1 MPCTLTPLR
10 RRPSAIPLAGIL
22 AQLCRRDVYPLSAQR
37 RACIAIS
44 CIVVRLK
51 VALQK
56 RTTGSMWT
64 TMFQPWMDDQAV
76 PCSNIIGSEP
86 IPRKE
91 GAGTRCHQ
99 LCRVPAGSVAYCAQT
114 EERTASQWVGG
125 FGWELKWGLQ
135 EGAHE
140 SPFQVWRRGCARPRR
155 AASLRGAFDGFFG
168 LSNAPYLTRPTVHTT
183 HLPRR
188 PHASTCARG
197 PGGPDVFFF
206 ASSSFVSLL
215 RCVSRSSLS
224 ACERDDRAQTLF
236 CFRKII

>member
-1 MPCTLTPLR
+1 MVIARARPSIAASRTQFQSPGGPPETQKWTLSYTCTICTIGEVDMPCTLTPLR

-114 EERTASQWVGG
+114 QERVVRERVGG
-125 FGWELKWGLQ
+125 SGRELKWELQ
-135 EGAHE
+135 QGAQQF
-140 SPFQVWRRGCARPRR
+140 PFEVWRRGRGRPRR
-155 AASLRGAFDGFFG
+155 AASLR
-168 LSNAPYLTRPTVHTT
+168 
-183 HLPRR
+183 
-188 PHASTCARG
+188 RG
-197 PGGPDVFFF
+197 VCSFF
-206 ASSSFVSLL
+206 A
-215 RCVSRSSLS
+215 
-224 ACERDDRAQTLF
+224 
-236 CFRKII
+236 

>member
-1 MPCTLTPLR
+1 MVIARARPSIAASRTRFQSPGGPPETQKWTLSYTCTICTIGEVDMPCTLTPLR

-37 RACIAIS
+37 RACIAIN

-114 EERTASQWVGG
+114 QERTASQWVGG
-125 FGWELKWGLQ
+125 FGWELKWELQ
-135 EGAHE
+135 EGA
-140 SPFQVWRRGCARPRR
+140 
-155 AASLRGAFDGFFG
+155 
-168 LSNAPYLTRPTVHTT
+168 Y
-183 HLPRR
+183 
-188 PHASTCARG
+188 
-197 PGGPDVFFF
+197 
-206 ASSSFVSLL
+206 
-215 RCVSRSSLS
+215 
-224 ACERDDRAQTLF
+224 
-236 CFRKII
+236 

>member
-10 RRPSAIPLAGIL
+10 RRPSAIPLADIL

-114 EERTASQWVGG
+114 QERTASQWVGG

-155 AASLRGAFDGFFG
+155 AASLRG
-168 LSNAPYLTRPTVHTT
+168 SV
-183 HLPRR
+183 
-188 PHASTCARG
+188 
-197 PGGPDVFFF
+197 
-206 ASSSFVSLL
+206 
-215 RCVSRSSLS
+215 
-224 ACERDDRAQTLF
+224 
-236 CFRKII
+236 